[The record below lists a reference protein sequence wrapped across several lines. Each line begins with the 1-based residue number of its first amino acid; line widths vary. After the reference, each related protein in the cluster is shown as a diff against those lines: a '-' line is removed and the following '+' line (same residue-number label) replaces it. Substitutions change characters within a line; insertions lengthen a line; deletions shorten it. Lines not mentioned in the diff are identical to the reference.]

1 MRLPSDPPRRRP
13 AAARIATAGRA
24 IALALLAGGGL
35 PLRGAVETAD
45 SGPQAETVTLNGQA
59 ARRVTRQIALKG
71 GGPVDYTFDY
81 RYTEQPA
88 EGDPPQPSAVRV
100 GDVTSGTSGLG
111 LLRAAWYG
119 SGFFGVTSGRERL
132 TFTAAETMQASTTG
146 HLAVLDAV
154 WRPAWGTIRTR
165 WALRAGDD
173 KLFVRLSVDLADTNR
188 PWEAV
193 FKAMPGHLTAQ
204 SGLAHDRWAC
214 TARRNLQHHDQADAL
229 DLEQEYWIFLFDSQ
243 SNRRGSCAILFLPE
257 ELDQAPVDQTSNL
270 ISGIFLRPKP
280 SRREIRL
287 LLWDFPDGYLKP
299 EDAYEHVRDRA
310 DLYLR
315 ELRSFR
321 F

>member
-1 MRLPSDPPRRRP
+1 MRLPNDPPRWRP
-13 AAARIATAGRA
+13 TAARLAGAGRV
-24 IALALLAGGGL
+24 LGLVLLAIGGR
-35 PLRGAVETAD
+35 PLRGAVETTD
-45 SGPQAETVTLNGQA
+45 SGPLVETVTLNARA
-59 ARRVTRQIALKG
+59 ARRVARQIALKG
-71 GGPVDYTFDY
+71 GGPVDYTFEY

-88 EGDPPQPSAVRV
+88 EGSPTQPAAIRV

-132 TFTAAETMQASTTG
+132 TETVADTMQASTTG
-146 HLAVLDAV
+146 ALAVLDAV

-173 KLFVRLSVDLADTNR
+173 KLFVRLSVDLADTNH
-188 PWEAV
+188 PWAAV
-193 FKAMPGHLTAQ
+193 FKALPGHLTAQ
-204 SGLAHDRWAC
+204 SGLAQDRWVC
-214 TARRNLQHHDQADAL
+214 TARRNLQHHDQADTL
-229 DLEQEYWIFLFDSQ
+229 DLEQEYWIFLFDSH

-257 ELDQAPVDQTSNL
+257 ELDQAMVDQTSNL

-299 EDAYEHVRDRA
+299 EDAYELIRDQA
-310 DLYLR
+310 GPFQHA
-315 ELRSFR
+315 LRSFR